1 MKSFD
6 PREFLQNEY
15 DQRLSYSFW
24 ISAAIAQGE
33 YDLAFQ
39 FLKKNADR
47 KGILTMSNVNE
58 SKKVKRQKIYLY
70 YIVIHIYYL
79 RYQ

>member
-6 PREFLQNEY
+6 RTEILRNKY
-15 DQRLSYSFW
+15 DSSLSYSFW

-39 FLKKNADR
+39 FLKKNTDK
-47 KGILTMSNVNE
+47 KGMF
-58 SKKVKRQKIYLY
+58 
-70 YIVIHIYYL
+70 VIHYIIDYSCIIYHL
-79 RYQ
+79 